1 MKQGHSMEMFMQ
13 YDTLMEGEDENNDM
27 KSNFIEYL
35 REEKMNNR
43 TLDFKQVYQQ
53 LEPLAFSYPLVVVN
67 KKKIIAKLLGFL
79 RADSNVEGS

>member
-13 YDTLMEGEDENNDM
+13 YDTLMEGEDEKNDM

-79 RADSNVEGS
+79 KADSNVEGS